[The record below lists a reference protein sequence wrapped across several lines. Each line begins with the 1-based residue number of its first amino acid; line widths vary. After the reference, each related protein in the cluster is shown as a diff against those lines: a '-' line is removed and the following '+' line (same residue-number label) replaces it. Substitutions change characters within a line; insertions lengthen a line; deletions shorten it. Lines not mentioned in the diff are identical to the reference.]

1 MTLIDSEGQANKV
14 TRKPACAPT
23 SCGASSSHTDGA
35 SRGAI
40 PPDENDDNASIIL
53 YLAGTIVNLAE
64 RVTALE
70 AKLQEV
76 TTASASQPKDDSIAA
91 SSATGTRCKKR
102 RSDEEYRVPRWKPW
116 ELDSGWFGLCKLYWA
131 SPDSQENFTVCRS
144 VWENVMSKIF
154 ADWKSNAD
162 WCYMKETDGHVE
174 TQVAQ
179 ALVTT
184 GAISTDEEV
193 NVASSFRKRILKPDI
208 ANVARHLFLY
218 HGGKAENKYITF
230 GCIHCQRATTLYSCH
245 GNFTANLR
253 NYFP

>member
-1 MTLIDSEGQANKV
+1 
-14 TRKPACAPT
+14 
-23 SCGASSSHTDGA
+23 
-35 SRGAI
+35 
-40 PPDENDDNASIIL
+40 
-53 YLAGTIVNLAE
+53 
-64 RVTALE
+64 
-70 AKLQEV
+70 
-76 TTASASQPKDDSIAA
+76 
-91 SSATGTRCKKR
+91 
-102 RSDEEYRVPRWKPW
+102 
-116 ELDSGWFGLCKLYWA
+116 
-131 SPDSQENFTVCRS
+131 
-144 VWENVMSKIF
+144 
-154 ADWKSNAD
+154 
-162 WCYMKETDGHVE
+162 MKETDGHVE